1 MIYTYDGSFFG
12 YLSAVFDGWH
22 DGVHQNEDICLE
34 AEEASLIS
42 ESRFVTTDDGKAQR
56 ILDGLL
62 RQCGPKAC
70 HYFYYAFLSEPKKGG
85 MILLGY
91 LRKAF
96 YYKGTF
102 LNHRSEADIWT
113 VCQWARKTGNE
124 RHKLLGLAR
133 FQELS
138 DGMLYCRLKPT
149 CCVIP
154 VMAPHFVR
162 RLPGERWVL
171 HDTGRGFGVYYDRE
185 KPVMVTIPDVQAEPE
200 LSDNELAIE
209 RAWQNYY
216 RTIAIPSRKNEAL
229 RRNFMP
235 KKYWPTLIEMK

>member
-22 DGVHQNEDICLE
+22 DGVHQIEDICLE
-34 AEEASLIS
+34 ADETSLFS
-42 ESRFVTTDDGKAQR
+42 ASRFVTTDDGKARR
-56 ILDGLL
+56 ILDALL
-62 RQCGPKAC
+62 LQCGPKAC
-70 HYFYYAFLSEPKKGG
+70 HYLYYAFLAEQKDRSLSLLTYVRTAFRYKQDFLHHLSDEP
-85 MILLGY
+85 
-91 LRKAF
+91 
-96 YYKGTF
+96 
-102 LNHRSEADIWT
+102 IWK
-113 VCQWARKTGNE
+113 VRQWARKTGNE

-171 HDTGRGFGVYYDRE
+171 HDIRRGLGVYYDRE
-185 KPVMVTIPDVQAEPE
+185 KPVMVTIPDVQAAPE
-200 LSDNELAIE
+200 LSADELAIE

-216 RTIAIPSRKNEAL
+216 RTIAIPSRKNEVL

>member
-22 DGVHQNEDICLE
+22 DGVHQIEDICLE
-34 AEEASLIS
+34 AEEASLFS

-85 MILLGY
+85 MIFLGY

>member
-22 DGVHQNEDICLE
+22 DGVEQIEDICLE
-34 AEEASLIS
+34 AEEASLFS
-42 ESRFVTTDDGKAQR
+42 ESRFVTTDDVKAQR

-185 KPVMVTIPDVQAEPE
+185 K
-200 LSDNELAIE
+200 
-209 RAWQNYY
+209 
-216 RTIAIPSRKNEAL
+216 
-229 RRNFMP
+229 
-235 KKYWPTLIEMK
+235 LII

>member
-22 DGVHQNEDICLE
+22 DGVEQIEDICLE
-34 AEEASLIS
+34 AEEASLFS
-42 ESRFVTTDDGKAQR
+42 ESRFVTTDDGKARR

-102 LNHRSEADIWT
+102 LNHRS
-113 VCQWARKTGNE
+113 
-124 RHKLLGLAR
+124 
-133 FQELS
+133 

-154 VMAPHFVR
+154 VMAPHFIR

-200 LSDNELAIE
+200 LSDDELAIE